1 MCVRT
6 SCLCPVWL
14 SECITAL
21 SCMLFKLKSE
31 KVIWLDRLSLR
42 HVSTWGGFVSVCFLS
57 ILSGSTTRSESE
69 REENFSLTMT
79 VTGFYLLLLSFFL
92 FRVVEDGSIVFSSSL
107 PTCCCHQIQ
116 DKRTFAKIYVES
128 ESLLS
133 PANITHTRKLL
144 RPVGAKQ
151 KATLKVLKE
160 HDFKVGEDCPDVSS
174 GAAGEV
180 KH

>member
-1 MCVRT
+1 M
-6 SCLCPVWL
+6 
-14 SECITAL
+14 
-21 SCMLFKLKSE
+21 
-31 KVIWLDRLSLR
+31 
-42 HVSTWGGFVSVCFLS
+42 
-57 ILSGSTTRSESE
+57 
-69 REENFSLTMT
+69 
-79 VTGFYLLLLSFFL
+79 
-92 FRVVEDGSIVFSSSL
+92 FRVVEDGNIVFSSSL

-160 HDFKVGEDCPDVSS
+160 HDFKVGEDCPDVTS
-174 GAAGEV
+174 GAADEV